1 MSDREKLNILIE
13 EAAKRRT
20 EPADWNIIEIIKE
33 RKKGT
38 EENYRLYD
46 R

>member
-1 MSDREKLNILIE
+1 MADREKLNILIE

-20 EPADWNIIEIIKE
+20 EHEDWNIIEIIKE

>member
-1 MSDREKLNILIE
+1 MADREKLNILNE
-13 EAAKRRT
+13 EAAKRRNYST
-20 EPADWNIIEIIKE
+20 DWNINQIIKQ